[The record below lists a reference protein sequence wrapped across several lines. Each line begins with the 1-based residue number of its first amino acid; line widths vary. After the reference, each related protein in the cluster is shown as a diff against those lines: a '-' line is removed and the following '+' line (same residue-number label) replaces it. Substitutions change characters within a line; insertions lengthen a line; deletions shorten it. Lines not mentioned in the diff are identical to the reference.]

1 MDEQDERDNV
11 KGFLMLHEDVTNKI
25 LAACFE
31 FSNELGAGFLESVY
45 EKALLIALKDK
56 ALAAQSQVPLQVSFR
71 NKVVGDFV
79 ADIVVENKV
88 LIELKAVKNLLPEHQ
103 AQIINYLKATGIEI
117 GLLINFGNSKM
128 EFRRFNRLNSYDTT
142 ACIQ

>member
-1 MDEQDERDNV
+1 
-11 KGFLMLHEDVTNKI
+11 MLHEDVTNKI

-31 FSNELGAGFLESVY
+31 VSNELGAGFLESVY
-45 EKALLIALKDK
+45 EKALLIALRDK
-56 ALAAQSQVPLQVSFR
+56 ELTAQSQVPLKVSFR

-88 LIELKAVKNLLPEHQ
+88 LIELKAVKNLMLEHQ

-128 EFRRFNRLNSYDTT
+128 EFRRFNRQKSYD
-142 ACIQ
+142 IKKHIDQKIF